1 MANHLPENVAV
12 VDSPDEQRYEILADG
27 ELAGFAE
34 YRPRPGRLVF
44 THTETLPGFE
54 GNGVGSRLAATAL
67 DAVRRRGWRAVP
79 QCPFIAAY
87 IDRHPELVDLVDPQG
102 A

>member
-1 MANHLPENVAV
+1 LANHLPENVAV

-54 GNGVGSRLAATAL
+54 GHGLASRLIRDAL
-67 DAVRRRGWRAVP
+67 DDVRRRGLKATPV
-79 QCPFIAAY
+79 CPFVRRFIE
-87 IDRHPELVDLVDPQG
+87 DHPEYADLVAEQ
-102 A
+102 